1 MTINRGLIYIF
12 SFFLLQHVYG
22 QEKFMDYQSSPR
34 EYVLAGISIDGVVHL
49 DHEMIIQ
56 KSELVR
62 GERLMIPSEK
72 ISKAISNLWEQDLF
86 SSVEIIKE
94 KTQGNNLFLRIKLKE
109 RERMSRYSFSGISKS
124 EADQLRDDLDLYSGK
139 IISEALLINIK
150 NISRNYF
157 VEKGYLRAKS
167 SISTINDTLINNSRT
182 VKISINKGERLKINK
197 INISGN
203 NALPTEKIKR
213 LMKETKERHYFQKY

>member
-1 MTINRGLIYIF
+1 
-12 SFFLLQHVYG
+12 
-22 QEKFMDYQSSPR
+22 MDYQSSPR

-94 KTQGNNLFLRIKLKE
+94 KNIKQTTKQVRYKGENLKLKVP
-109 RERMSRYSFSGISKS
+109 YI
-124 EADQLRDDLDLYSGK
+124 DLNGNDVWGATGAILNELK
-139 IISEALLINIK
+139 MIL
-150 NISRNYF
+150 
-157 VEKGYLRAKS
+157 S
-167 SISTINDTLINNSRT
+167 ST
-182 VKISINKGERLKINK
+182 
-197 INISGN
+197 
-203 NALPTEKIKR
+203 
-213 LMKETKERHYFQKY
+213 